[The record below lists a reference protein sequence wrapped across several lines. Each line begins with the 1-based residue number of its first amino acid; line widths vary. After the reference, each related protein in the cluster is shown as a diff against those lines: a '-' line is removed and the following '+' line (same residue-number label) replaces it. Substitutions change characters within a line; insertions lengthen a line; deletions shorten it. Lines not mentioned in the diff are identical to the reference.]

1 MAIET
6 GLLTQE
12 SGARKSQSA
21 GFAEEHRQ
29 GAITALHGLEIQGL
43 TNSTLRRLRAES
55 INQRGPEIIHWL
67 TGREINGGLRHQ
79 TGKCSIATTII

>member
-21 GFAEEHRQ
+21 GFEEKHRQ
-29 GAITALHGLEIQGL
+29 GAITTLHGLEIQGL
-43 TNSTLRRLRAES
+43 TNSTLRRLRTES